1 MDGGSLAVPLKD
13 SERGKRGNFSSLPN
27 EVLYIAHSFGLSAFR
42 LQCLGCGDFVRLL
55 SVTFNINPH
64 FVQPVDSTRLAEA
77 PETFIWKHD
86 F

>member
-27 EVLYIAHSFGLSAFR
+27 EVVSIAHSFGLSAFR
-42 LQCLGCGDFVRLL
+42 LQRLGCDDFVRLL
-55 SVTFNINPH
+55 SVTFNINPR

-77 PETFIWKHD
+77 PETFI
-86 F
+86 